1 VVKAA
6 SAMGI
11 ETEITPVPA
20 VALGGM
26 REGVTPLEMTSA
38 FGTLANG
45 GTHMK
50 PFGIL
55 EVKDTSGKV
64 IFTGAPSARK
74 AIDPAVAYLTT
85 DLLKGVIKSGTGKKA
100 AIGRPAAG
108 KTGTTQENSDAWFVG
123 YTPNLVAAV
132 WVGYPSAMKPMNN
145 VHGIK
150 VTGGT
155 FPAQI
160 WAAFMKAAVAPLP
173 KEEFQKPAGLT
184 SFEICLDSGG
194 KATPFCPKKGSGLFL
209 DKFPPTECALHG
221 TPTSITI
228 PSIIGMLKVDAIAT
242 LEKAFLK
249 YATQEKDHATVPPG
263 TVFDQD
269 PPAGSIGTTATVV
282 TIVVSSGTSADKAPV
297 AVFDWTPKPAVWTGP
312 VNFDASASTDDG
324 SIVKYVWEFGDGAK
338 DMTSGKVVSHTYAG
352 AKDYSVTLWVT
363 DNAGHTTSLTKT
375 VPVK

>member
-1 VVKAA
+1 
-6 SAMGI
+6 
-11 ETEITPVPA
+11 
-20 VALGGM
+20 
-26 REGVTPLEMTSA
+26 
-38 FGTLANG
+38 
-45 GTHMK
+45 
-50 PFGIL
+50 
-55 EVKDTSGKV
+55 VKDTAGKV
-64 IFTGAPSARK
+64 VYAGVPSARK

-123 YTPNLVAAV
+123 YTPNLVASV

-173 KEEFQKPAGLT
+173 KEEFKKPAGLT

-194 KATPFCPKKGSGLFL
+194 KATPFCPRKGSGLFL
-209 DKFPPTECALHG
+209 DKFPPTDCIVHG
-221 TPTSITI
+221 TPAVTTV
-228 PSIIGMLKVDAIAT
+228 PNIIGMLKVDAIAA

-249 YATQEKDHATVPPG
+249 YAVQEKDHATVPPG

-269 PPAGSIGTTATVV
+269 PAAGSTGTTATVV
-282 TIVVSSGTSADKAPV
+282 TVVVSSGSSTDKAPV
-297 AVFDWTPKPAVWTGP
+297 AIFDWAPKPAAWAGP

-324 SIVKYVWEFGDGAK
+324 SIVKYVWEFGDGKK
-338 DMTSGKVVSHTYAG
+338 DTTSGKLASHTYAG
-352 AKDYSVTLWVT
+352 PKDYSVTLWVT
-363 DNAGHTTSLTKT
+363 DNAGHTSSITKT